1 MIFYRV
7 FRVFHQAMPSSC
19 KSRRM
24 LCRHGM
30 GSRECQFRNPRPQ
43 LPRSSRNSP
52 KIATALQSFS
62 SLRHSLICRTQT
74 KTTSKGTSKHH
85 KFPLYFPLPE
95 NVFALYVS
103 VLVFSCCLMF
113 SNIFSVSLRF
123 EFFCGSYTNQHI
135 PQPHAL
141 ISCNCSM
148 FLLSCWSTPCGFT
161 LIANTPGFLL
171 YLHLLYL
178 ALVSY
183 SL

>member
-1 MIFYRV
+1 
-7 FRVFHQAMPSSC
+7 MPSSC

-103 VLVFSCCLMF
+103 ALVFSCCLMF

-123 EFFCGSYTNQHI
+123 EFFCGSHTNQHI